1 MSELPQ
7 VPPPRCIH
15 LHGKALA
22 VHGEGFED
30 DPDYQA
36 GLSDLWCVRTA
47 RPLGPDGGEVGL
59 RECRDPERDCYQE
72 Y

>member
-1 MSELPQ
+1 M
-7 VPPPRCIH
+7 
-15 LHGKALA
+15 A
-22 VHGEGFED
+22 VYGEGFED

-36 GLSDLWCVRTA
+36 GLTDFWCVHTA
-47 RPLGPDGGEVGL
+47 RPVGPDGGEVGL